1 MREIIFPGQSVE
13 RTASREG
20 TYMEGGKVYSKIIGL
35 YDDSNG
41 NIISLEGAWRPRMGE
56 KVVGVVSEIGRK
68 DTYKVVLSTNT
79 EGIII
84 SGRYERF
91 RFKVGDVIEA
101 SIARVESESSVVLE
115 RPKPLGDGM
124 IIEIKPTKVPRV
136 IGKGNTMID
145 QIANLTKCRISV
157 GMNGLVWLNDGDL
170 RLAVSALRRI
180 EREAHTS
187 GLTEKIKKMLNGE

>member
-1 MREIIFPGQSVE
+1 MISE
-13 RTASREG
+13 R
-20 TYMEGGKVYSKIIGL
+20 
-35 YDDSNG
+35 
-41 NIISLEGAWRPRMGE
+41 
-56 KVVGVVSEIGRK
+56 
-68 DTYKVVLSTNT
+68 
-79 EGIII
+79 
-84 SGRYERF
+84 
-91 RFKVGDVIEA
+91 
-101 SIARVESESSVVLE
+101 
-115 RPKPLGDGM
+115 
-124 IIEIKPTKVPRV
+124 KPTKVPRV